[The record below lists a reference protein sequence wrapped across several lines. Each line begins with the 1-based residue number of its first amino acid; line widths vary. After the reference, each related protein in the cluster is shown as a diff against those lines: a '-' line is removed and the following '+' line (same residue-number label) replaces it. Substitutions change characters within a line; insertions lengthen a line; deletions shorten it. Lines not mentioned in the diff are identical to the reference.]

1 MSENTVLIRPPN
13 DAIVRIRG
21 QAVILDSDLAA
32 LYGVTVKRLNEQVR
46 RNQKRFPDDF
56 VLRLTESEW
65 DSLRSQFAT
74 LKRGQH
80 RKYMPYAFTEHG
92 AIMAATVLNSQKAI
106 DMSVAVVRAFV
117 RLRRLALSVEGL
129 ARKVAALE
137 NKYDASFRAVF
148 DAVRDLM
155 EPQQP
160 PRKRIGF
167 HAEHDRSFLLL
178 LPEKPHFLFSCSM
191 PMFRPTRSERPLA
204 AVPVA
209 DGGLP

>member
-1 MSENTVLIRPPN
+1 MSTTLPARLTPH

-167 HAEHDRSFLLL
+167 QAEHD
-178 LPEKPHFLFSCSM
+178 
-191 PMFRPTRSERPLA
+191 
-204 AVPVA
+204 
-209 DGGLP
+209 

>member
-167 HAEHDRSFLLL
+167 QAEHD
-178 LPEKPHFLFSCSM
+178 
-191 PMFRPTRSERPLA
+191 
-204 AVPVA
+204 
-209 DGGLP
+209 